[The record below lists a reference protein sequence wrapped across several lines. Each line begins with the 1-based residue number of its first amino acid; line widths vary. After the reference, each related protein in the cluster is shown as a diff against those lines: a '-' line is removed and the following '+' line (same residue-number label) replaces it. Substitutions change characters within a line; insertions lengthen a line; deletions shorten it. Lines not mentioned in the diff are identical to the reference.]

1 MSLYV
6 LMRLLES
13 APRRYELGISLLT
26 MGRLARAYDRLVAHI
41 PDSSHVLDLGC
52 GTGLLTIRA
61 ARRGA
66 MVKGI
71 DVNPQ
76 MLEIAQQRA
85 QQAGVA
91 EHLDFVEMG
100 VAELDNEKP
109 ESYDVVTSGLCF
121 SELTE
126 DELSYT
132 LSQIQR
138 ILKPGG
144 LLLVADEVRP
154 VSLISRFIHFLL
166 KAPLAAITY
175 LLTQQTTRA
184 IVQLPEK
191 LTGAGLLIKSIQ
203 YNRMGSFIEVVAC
216 KPEGKAI

>member
-26 MGRLARAYDRLVAHI
+26 MGRLARSYDRLVAHI
-41 PDSSHVLDLGC
+41 PDSSCVLDLGC
-52 GTGLLTIRA
+52 GTGFLTIRA
-61 ARRGA
+61 VRRGA
-66 MVKGI
+66 RVKGI
-71 DVNPQ
+71 DINPQ
-76 MLEIAQQRA
+76 MLEIAQQQA
-85 QQAGVA
+85 QKAGVA
-91 EHLDFVEMG
+91 EHIDFVEMG

-132 LSQIQR
+132 LGQIQR

-154 VSLISRFIHFLL
+154 VSLIGRFIHALL
-166 KAPLAAITY
+166 KVPLAAVTY
-175 LLTQQTTRA
+175 LLTRQTTHA

-191 LTGAGLLIKSIQ
+191 LMGAGLPIKSIQ
-203 YNRMGSFIEVVAC
+203 YNRMGSFIEAVAS
-216 KPEGKAI
+216 KPKGKAI

>member
-26 MGRLARAYDRLVAHI
+26 MGRLARSYDRLVAHI
-41 PDSSHVLDLGC
+41 PDNSRVLDLGC
-52 GTGLLTIRA
+52 GTGLLTIRI

-66 MVKGI
+66 KVKAI
-71 DVNPQ
+71 DVNSG
-76 MLEIAQQRA
+76 MLEIAQQQA
-85 QQAGVA
+85 QKVGVA
-91 EHLDFVEMG
+91 DYIDFVEMG

-109 ESYDVVTSGLCF
+109 ESYDVITSGLCF
-121 SELTE
+121 SELTK
-126 DELSYT
+126 DELLYT

-144 LLLVADEVRP
+144 LLLVADEARP
-154 VSLISRFIHFLL
+154 VSLITRFIHLLL
-166 KAPLAAITY
+166 KAPLAVITY
-175 LLTQQTTRA
+175 LLTQQTTHA

-191 LTGAGLLIKSIQ
+191 LLEAGLLIKSLQ
-203 YNRMGSFIEVVAC
+203 YNRIGSFIEVVAS
-216 KPEGKAI
+216 KSKGKAI